1 MECHSCQTSID
12 VDTTFCPNCG
22 IQIINKKDSI
32 KPKAYSESMYTNTYS
47 APIRR
52 RNYFNYIGPSL
63 IYTLFTIIISVYWS
77 IRPQFL
83 LDNSDQIPLIIFG
96 FFILPVIPII
106 IPVLYY
112 YYYNFSDFQKMIYKY
127 HPNIHY
133 TGFGPK
139 IMLLIAIFF
148 GPAFFYYKYNYLH
161 NHLLLHHPEISANTK
176 SGKYMV
182 LLFVYII
189 LISIFGPV
197 FIILPILIF
206 EGTVVGFIIAVL
218 AIVLTILGS
227 IAFSIYIIMLE
238 NRWQIQF
245 NDHLNWHDGI
255 Q

>member
-1 MECHSCQTSID
+1 
-12 VDTTFCPNCG
+12 
-22 IQIINKKDSI
+22 
-32 KPKAYSESMYTNTYS
+32 
-47 APIRR
+47 
-52 RNYFNYIGPSL
+52 
-63 IYTLFTIIISVYWS
+63 
-77 IRPQFL
+77 
-83 LDNSDQIPLIIFG
+83 
-96 FFILPVIPII
+96 
-106 IPVLYY
+106 
-112 YYYNFSDFQKMIYKY
+112 
-127 HPNIHY
+127 
-133 TGFGPK
+133 
-139 IMLLIAIFF
+139 MLLIAIFF
-148 GPAFFYYKYNYLH
+148 GPAFFYYKYDYLH

-206 EGTVVGFIIAVL
+206 EGTVVGLIIVVL